1 MLKLFSIALFS
12 IFFSLNALSATSVS
26 ILHGDTYRSDLG
38 YRKSHQIM
46 TIENF
51 SVWEYGTIFF
61 YYDITDPTR
70 RDKGPKYYSNQ
81 FFGGIAPTISLSKLT
96 GKEFKYGI
104 IQDVSIR
111 LEMENGSGNGEAAF
125 QNYFYGLEAA
135 LLVPGFD
142 FVSFNVVLR
151 DNPLLEGVGVQ
162 FGIFWQSTLDY
173 GRTKKFKFTG
183 FLATSPWD
191 GDNNNDFP
199 PLDRHGRFLST
210 QPQFLWD
217 LGYALGKKPD
227 TIEVGFEFAHYLN
240 RYQFKDKDESVL
252 QYMAKF
258 TF

>member
-1 MLKLFSIALFS
+1 MLKLFSFVLFS
-12 IFFSLNALSATSVS
+12 VFLSTSANAASISL
-26 ILHGDTYRSDLG
+26 LHGDTYRDDLG
-38 YRKSHQIM
+38 YKKSHQIL

-51 SVWEYGTIFF
+51 AVWDYGTVFF
-61 YYDITDPTR
+61 YYDITDPTSH
-70 RDKGPKYYSNQ
+70 DTGPDYYSNQ

-111 LEMENGSGNGEAAF
+111 LEIENGSGNGYAAF

-142 FVSFNVVLR
+142 FVSVNVVLR
-151 DNPLLEGVGVQ
+151 DNPLLAGVGVQ
-162 FGIFWQSTLDY
+162 LGVFWQSTLDY
-173 GRTKKFKFTG
+173 GRAKKFKFTG

-191 GDNNNDFP
+191 GNNNNKDFA
-199 PLDRHGRFLST
+199 PLDPHGRFLST

-217 LGYALGKKPD
+217 LGYALGKKKD

-240 RYQFKDKDESVL
+240 RYQFAGKDESVL
-252 QYMAKF
+252 QYMTKI